1 MATTTEIS
9 HASTRSDR
17 RAARKRSVLNH
28 GSTPYWLV
36 APAVILFLLFIIIPV
51 FYTLW
56 LSLFAYRVDPG
67 GGILATRVLTFVGL
81 DNYGSVLADPAYRT
95 GLLHVVLYGII
106 AVPLMLGLALLFA
119 LLLDTLGVRSRRFSR
134 PAIFIPYAV
143 PGVIA
148 ALLWGFLY
156 LPSTSPFSA
165 ITEAIGLGSIPFL
178 DNPWVY
184 GSLANIAVWGGVG
197 FNMIIIYTSL
207 RSIPSDLLESARLD
221 GASEI
226 QVALRIKIPM
236 VIPAIVLTSFF
247 ALIGTLQLYN
257 EPQTIRTLSSTI
269 SPTWVPLMTIYRD
282 AFLTD
287 NLPQAAAA
295 SVLLALLIVGL
306 SVLVMRIAQLRR
318 K

>member
-1 MATTTEIS
+1 MATTTTSE
-9 HASTRSDR
+9 ASAPPR
-17 RAARKRSVLNH
+17 RKRRVRSLQNH
-28 GSTPYWLV
+28 GSAPYWLV
-36 APAVILFLLFIIIPV
+36 APAVILFLLFVIIPV
-51 FYTLW
+51 LYTLY
-56 LSLFAYRVDPG
+56 LSVFAYRVDPG
-67 GGILATRVLTFVGL
+67 GGILATRTLTFVGL
-81 DNYGSVLADPAYRT
+81 ENYGTVLADPAYRT
-95 GLLHVVLYGII
+95 GLLHVVLFGVI
-106 AVPLMLGLALLFA
+106 AVPVMLGLALLFA
-119 LLLDTLGVRSRRFSR
+119 LLLDTVGVRSRRFSR

-156 LPSTSPFSA
+156 LPTTSPFSA
-165 ITEAIGLGSIPFL
+165 ITEAVGLGEIPFL

-184 GSLANIAVWGGVG
+184 GSLSNIAVWGGVG

-207 RSIPSDLLESARLD
+207 RSIPGEILESARLD

-257 EPQTIRTLSSTI
+257 EPQTIRTLTSTI

-282 AFLTD
+282 AFQTD
-287 NLPQAAAA
+287 NLPTAAAA

-306 SVLVMRIAQLRR
+306 SLLVMRLAQLRR